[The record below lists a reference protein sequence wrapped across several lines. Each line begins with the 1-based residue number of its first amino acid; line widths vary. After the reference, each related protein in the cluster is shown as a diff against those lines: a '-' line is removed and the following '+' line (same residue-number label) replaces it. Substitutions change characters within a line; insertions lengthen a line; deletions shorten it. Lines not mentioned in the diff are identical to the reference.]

1 MLELPEVVTIAQ
13 QMNRELKG
21 KQIELCVPGNA
32 AHKFAFYNRAPD
44 EYTAILTGRTI
55 AGALDHGGHVL
66 VRIEPEYVL
75 ALGGGGERITFHH
88 SELTLPARH
97 QFLLRFVDG
106 TYLTVSV
113 QMWGGIHLMH
123 QSELAGNALIGP
135 QRVSPVSD
143 AFTYDYFQQALF
155 AELEPAD
162 AQCIKYVLITNPGIW
177 GVGNGYVQDILF
189 RARLHPRRKAIDLA
203 TREKRA
209 LYKAIRTTLKQAVD
223 QGGRDTERDLYD
235 LPGGYR
241 KILDSSTLQQPCR
254 HCGGRI
260 EKIQL
265 LGGTSYFCPHCQPQ
279 AAEEV

>member
-21 KQIELCVPGNA
+21 KQIEFCVRGNA
-32 AHKFAFYNRAPD
+32 PHKFAFYDRAPD
-44 EYTAILTGRTI
+44 DYTTILTGRTF
-55 AGALDHGGHVL
+55 ANAVDYGGHVL
-66 VRIEPEYVL
+66 ARIEPDYVL
-75 ALGGGGERITFHH
+75 ALGGGERITFHR

-106 TYLTVSV
+106 TYLTVAV
-113 QMWGGIHLMH
+113 QVCGSINLLH
-123 QSELAGNALIGP
+123 QAELAGNALIGP
-135 QRVSPVSD
+135 QRISPLSD
-143 AFTYDYFQQALF
+143 AFTYNYFQQALF
-155 AELEPAD
+155 AELDPDD
-162 AQCIKYVLITNPGIW
+162 ARYIKYALITKPGLW
-177 GVGNGYVQDILF
+177 GLGNGYLQDILF
-189 RARLHPRRKAIDLA
+189 RARLHPRRRAIDLA
-203 TREKRA
+203 AREKQA
-209 LYKAIRTTLKQAVD
+209 LYKAIRATLKQAVD

-260 EKIQL
+260 EKIQF

-279 AAEEV
+279 AASEA